1 MIKLNSNKKNTIKF
15 QIDISDGENVDGRF
29 RLMHEGIEYGFPVH
43 IFGNGNKAEVVIPA
57 LAKIM
62 PELKKGTIF
71 EAKLEFVSGSDYD
84 LAWADKA
91 EIEVPRVSVKVKEE
105 VKVSVEDEQILG
117 CHLKVTDEKESPEM
131 SVSTPVIEVSDDV
144 WAKSKPRPVK
154 ALTEDEQEKVD
165 AEYADRRAEVNK
177 ILAENGD
184 GTGFSKFFSKE

>member
-29 RLMHEGIEYGFPVH
+29 RLIHEGIEYGFPVH

-62 PELKKGTIF
+62 PDLKKGTVF

-84 LAWADKA
+84 LAWSDKA
-91 EIEVPRVSVKVKEE
+91 EVEIPRVSVKVKEA
-105 VKVSVEDEQILG
+105 VKVSVDDVPVIHQSKSG
-117 CHLKVTDEKESPEM
+117 FVAA
-131 SVSTPVIEVSDDV
+131 PVIEVSDEV
-144 WAKSKPRPVK
+144 WEKEKPRPVK
-154 ALTEDEQEKVD
+154 ELTEDEREILD
-165 AEYADRRAEVNK
+165 ADYNKRRAEVNK

-184 GTGFSKFFSKE
+184 GTGFSDFFSKE

>member
-62 PELKKGTIF
+62 PELKKGTVF

-84 LAWADKA
+84 LAWSDKA
-91 EIEVPRVSVKVKEE
+91 EVEIPRVSVKVAEA
-105 VKVSVEDEQILG
+105 VKVSVEKDPHDGGIDKDVPVFHQSKSGTI
-117 CHLKVTDEKESPEM
+117 
-131 SVSTPVIEVSDDV
+131 VSAPVIEVSDEI
-144 WAKSKPRPVK
+144 WEQEKPRPVK
-154 ALTEDEQEKVD
+154 SLTETEQAEMDE
-165 AEYADRRAEVNK
+165 RRAEVNK
-177 ILAENGD
+177 TIAEGK
-184 GTGFSKFFSKE
+184 GGGFSDFFSA